1 MTIVGTSAESIA
13 VIDSGGA
20 NLGSV
25 LHALRRLD
33 APAFLTSDADRI
45 RAADRVLLPG
55 VGSARSAMQA
65 LDQAGLIEVIRGLQ
79 QPVMGICL
87 GLQLLYER
95 SEEGDCDC
103 LGLIPG
109 QVRQLEAGP
118 ELRLPHMGWN
128 QLEWR
133 DFDDPLA
140 HGMDPTDWFYF
151 VHSYGAPIEHAVAV
165 SQHGQTFAAIVRRG
179 NFSACQFHPEKSAS
193 AGERLLANF
202 LQSQPI
208 PAPSSTS
215 KEPA

>member
-1 MTIVGTSAESIA
+1 MTDARSIA

-25 LHALRRLD
+25 MHALGRLG
-33 APAFLTSDADRI
+33 APAVLTSDADRI

-55 VGSARSAMQA
+55 VGSARSAMRA
-65 LDQAGLIEVIRGLQ
+65 LNEAGLIEVIRSLQ

-95 SEEGDCDC
+95 SEEGDCEC

-109 QVRQLEAGP
+109 EVRHLPSDPA
-118 ELRLPHMGWN
+118 LRLPHMGWN

-133 DFDDPLA
+133 RPDDPLA
-140 HGMDPTDWFYF
+140 RGLDPEAWFYF
-151 VHSYGAPIEHAVAV
+151 VHSFAAPIEHAVAV
-165 SQHGQTFAAIVRRG
+165 SQHGQDFAAIVRRG

-202 LQSQPI
+202 LKLNPGDPQT
-208 PAPSSTS
+208 APF
-215 KEPA
+215 KESA